1 MPPWPLV
8 YAVDGVYAVDSRERA
23 RRRRRTN
30 HAPTPTI
37 KAPPTKP
44 PTTLPAIAPAFE
56 LLCEV
61 EVEAEAADELG
72 VKVDWETLI
81 VDGGTIVVVEVV
93 PVTSGLS
100 G

>member
-1 MPPWPLV
+1 M
-8 YAVDGVYAVDSRERA
+8 VDGGEPA

-30 HAPTPTI
+30 HATTPAIKAAPTKTPTT
-37 KAPPTKP
+37 P
-44 PTTLPAIAPAFE
+44 PAIAPAFK

-81 VDGGTIVVVEVV
+81 AAVGTIVVEVV
-93 PVTSGLS
+93 PITSGLS